1 MSTEVVDARK
11 ALVKAIWSCI
21 VDASSMNVVLS
32 GPEVNA
38 AMDGYRAAVLREL
51 REEVAGM
58 PCCSFVPGGRR
69 RVHDLGCWG
78 SALRTVLAAIDRRLG
93 E

>member
-11 ALVKAIWSCI
+11 ALVRAIWSCI

-32 GPEVNA
+32 GPEANA

-51 REEVAGM
+51 RKEVAGM
-58 PCCSFVPGGRR
+58 EGQC
-69 RVHDLGCWG
+69 HDYEGLGCD
-78 SALRTVLAAIDRRLG
+78 SYPCVVNVSRKEVLAAIDKRLG
-93 E
+93 T